1 MSKDL
6 TSSNSSIER
15 QNILNNKYAVD
26 AIRKSIG
33 IEGMLFEDQY
43 VFTKQM
49 VADFYEVD
57 VSTIDRYLSTYTDE
71 LKHNGYF
78 LCRGK
83 HLKDLK
89 LQFAHLINEATKT
102 TQLGLFNFRS
112 FLNIGML
119 LAESDKARLLRSA
132 ILDIVISTINERT
145 GGGTKYIN
153 QRDVNYLP
161 MAIKEKNYRK
171 QLTSALRACV
181 EGADTNIYSK
191 ITNAIYKAVFKENA
205 KEYREILRL
214 GEKDN
219 VRSTLYAEVL
229 LVITSFETGVGDA
242 IRNRYREKGNVRLSV
257 EEVEEIISEMAKLP
271 MQKPYLED
279 ARSKMASRDFSFRD
293 AFHGNLAEYLREVS
307 PDEYEKFIGSDSIDF
322 DHLLEDN
329 KEVLRRLK
337 QGDDE

>member
-6 TSSNSSIER
+6 TSSSSSVER
-15 QNILNNKYAVD
+15 QNILNNRYAIE
-26 AIRKSIG
+26 AIRQSIG
-33 IEGMLFEDQY
+33 IEGMIFEDQF

-49 VADFYEVD
+49 VAEFYEVD
-57 VSTIDRYLSTYTDE
+57 VSTIDRYLSSYADE

-83 HLKDLK
+83 RLKDLK

-119 LAESDKARLLRSA
+119 LVESEKAKQLRSA
-132 ILDIVISTINERT
+132 ILDIVISTINKRT

-161 MAIKEKNYRK
+161 MAIKETNYRK
-171 QLTSALRACV
+171 QLTSALRAFV

-191 ITNAIYKAVFKENA
+191 ITNAIYRAVFKENA

-219 VRSTLYAEVL
+219 VRSTLYTEVL
-229 LVITSFETGVGDA
+229 LVITSFENGVGDA
-242 IRNRYREKGNVRLSV
+242 IRKKYNDKGNVKLSA
-257 EEVEEIISEMAKLP
+257 EEVESIITEIAMLP

-307 PDEYEKFIGSDSIDF
+307 PDEYEKFIGADSIDF

-329 KEVLRRLK
+329 KDVLRRLK